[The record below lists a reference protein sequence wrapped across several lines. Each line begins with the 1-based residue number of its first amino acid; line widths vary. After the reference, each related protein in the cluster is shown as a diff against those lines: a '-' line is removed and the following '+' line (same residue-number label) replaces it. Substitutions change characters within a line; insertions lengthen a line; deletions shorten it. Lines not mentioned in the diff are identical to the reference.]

1 MEIIG
6 KYLLMF
12 LITLLFKWI
21 FATCF
26 HFAAKNICEN
36 YSEPDS
42 NQVYIFLKYLSWFL
56 IVLLFII
63 TFVWDKIGFVYLTT
77 GHRWGMALF
86 SFFLLYYFRS
96 SMKLISHLINLLYFP
111 QLVGDRIIESA
122 FGDVKKIDE
131 RYYFIHDSSKIK
143 IDITNRIR

>member
-42 NQVYIFLKYLSWFL
+42 NQMYIFLKYLSWFL
-56 IVLLFII
+56 F
-63 TFVWDKIGFVYLTT
+63 LTSQ
-77 GHRWGMALF
+77 GVIHKFAFQYRDNIEPLAYPHR
-86 SFFLLYYFRS
+86 
-96 SMKLISHLINLLYFP
+96 
-111 QLVGDRIIESA
+111 
-122 FGDVKKIDE
+122 
-131 RYYFIHDSSKIK
+131 
-143 IDITNRIR
+143 